1 MNKVPRAVVFADDSL
16 AIVVVVVVVVVVLFV
31 VAWCVLA
38 TVAFA
43 TIVVEVVERQH
54 VTAVIAAPI
63 VVGATCADIT
73 TMCCKYPVAWAIV
86 SWHRCPGTTV
96 VAYNAVCVA
105 EVVVISLVIT
115 GPRVTG
121 TEQIVV
127 ATAD

>member
-16 AIVVVVVVVVVVLFV
+16 VTVVVVVVLYV
-31 VAWCVLA
+31 VVWHVLA

-73 TMCCKYPVAWAIV
+73 MCCKYPVVWAMA

-105 EVVVISLVIT
+105 EVVVMSLVIT
-115 GPRVTG
+115 GPRVTN